1 MKKLVFAIS
10 LLCSG
15 SLYSQDVAFARKVV
29 DTLTSTHFW
38 GRGYTN
44 NGMQK
49 AAKFL
54 ADQYQSFGLQAMN
67 GNSFMQPLSYP
78 VNTFPGRMELS
89 INGKKLV
96 PGKDFIV
103 LPESKKIH
111 ARGGLQQVD
120 STHFV
125 NKNYRFIISL
135 EDKLTWSVA
144 DKQADFTQ
152 VQVNKKS
159 IVALPVSFQAD
170 IENKVIENFETA
182 NVCAWVKGTVRPDSI
197 IVLSAHYDH
206 LGGMGKDVYFPGAND
221 NASGTSLLLSLAR
234 YYAAHPQP
242 YTMAFISFTGEEA
255 GLIGSKY
262 FTEHPLFPLKHIRFL
277 LNLDLEGT
285 GEEGITVVNATVF
298 PKEFALLNQV
308 NDSDKLLT
316 KLNARAK
323 AANSDHYW
331 FSENGV
337 PAFFFYTLGGIKAYH
352 DVFDKAE
359 TLPMNEFEDL
369 FKLIIGFNE
378 KLVHPVY
385 PF

>member
-29 DTLTSTHFW
+29 DTLTSPHFW

-54 ADQYQSFGLQAMN
+54 ADQYQSFGLQPMN
-67 GNSFMQPLSYP
+67 GNSFMQQLSYP

-96 PGKDFIV
+96 PGKDFII
-103 LPESKKIH
+103 LPESKRIH
-111 ARGGLQQVD
+111 ARGGLEKAD
-120 STHFV
+120 SAHFV
-125 NKNYRFIISL
+125 NKNYRFIVSL

-144 DKQADFTQ
+144 EKQADFTQ

-159 IVALPVSFQAD
+159 IGALPFSFQAD

-182 NVCAWVKGTVRPDSI
+182 NVCAWVKGTLRPDSV

-242 YTMAFISFTGEEA
+242 YTIAFISFTGEEA

-262 FTEHPLFPLKHIRFL
+262 FTEHPLFPLDKIRFL

-285 GEEGITVVNATVF
+285 GDEGITVVNATGKIV
-298 PKEFALLNQV
+298 
-308 NDSDKLLT
+308 
-316 KLNARAK
+316 
-323 AANSDHYW
+323 Y
-331 FSENGV
+331 SEQ
-337 PAFFFYTLGGIKAYH
+337 GIQASSV
-352 DVFDKAE
+352 DLSVS
-359 TLPMNEFEDL
+359 TLPQGLYSVIIETASGRVVK
-369 FKLIIGFNE
+369 KLEVLN
-378 KLVHPVY
+378 
-385 PF
+385 